1 MGSTIKALVA
11 TLALQLFSTLSI
23 VAVAVMAPKIGAS
36 TGIDASAIGHFM
48 AIAYGMSMLGA
59 LTSAAFIHRFG
70 PIRVSQVALLIAA
83 AGLASLAVGSLPFII
98 LSAALLGFA
107 YGPLTPASSHILS
120 RRAPSHRVGLI
131 FSIKQT
137 GVPIGAALA
146 GATVPALVLMS
157 GWQGAALIVAT
168 TCLAMAFAV
177 QPIRREFDAERD
189 PGTPLRFSGLL
200 GPIRIIRSSP
210 HLHRLAWCSFMFC
223 AMQMS
228 LITFIVNHLTFNVA
242 YTLVAA
248 GLMLS
253 VAQAGGAIGR
263 VLWGAVADW
272 TRWPER
278 VLGGLGIGMVAAAV
292 LTSQFQPGWPA
303 WAIGAVCFLFG
314 CTAVGWNGTYIAR
327 MVTLAPAGR
336 ASDAS
341 AGSAVFTHGGVLVVP
356 PIFALLVSSGVS
368 YGTGYLLVAVL
379 VLGASG
385 WLLTR
390 PR

>member
-1 MGSTIKALVA
+1 MGDTVKALA
-11 TLALQLFSTLSI
+11 TTLALQLFSTLSL
-23 VAVAVMAPKIGAS
+23 VTVAVMAPRIGAS
-36 TGIDASAIGHFM
+36 TGVDASAIGHFM

-59 LTSAAFIHRFG
+59 LTSAGFIHRYG
-70 PIRVSQVALLIAA
+70 PIRVSQVSLLIAA
-83 AGLASLAVGSLPFII
+83 AGLVSVAAGTIPSLVLG
-98 LSAALLGFA
+98 AALLGFA

-137 GVPIGAALA
+137 GVPLGAALA
-146 GATVPALVLMS
+146 GATVPALVLLAD
-157 GWQGAALIVAT
+157 WKGAALIIAAT
-168 TCLAMAFAV
+168 CSLGALAV
-177 QPIRREFDAERD
+177 QPIRSRFDAERD
-189 PGTPLRFSGLL
+189 PRTPIKFAGLL
-200 GPIRIIRSSP
+200 GPLRIIVGLP

-228 LITFIVNHLTFNVA
+228 LITFLVNHLTFNVA
-242 YTLVAA
+242 HTLVAA

-253 VAQAGGAIGR
+253 IAQAGGVIGR
-263 VLWGAVADW
+263 VLWGAIADW
-272 TRWPER
+272 IRWPER
-278 VLGGLGIGMVAAAV
+278 VLGCLGLGMVTAAI

-327 MVTLAPAGR
+327 MVTLAPPGR

-341 AGSAVFTHGGVLVVP
+341 AGSSVFTHGGALVVP
-356 PIFALLVSSGVS
+356 PIFALLVSSGTS
-368 YGTGYLLVAVL
+368 YGTAYLMVAAL

-385 WLLTR
+385 WLLTQ

>member
-1 MGSTIKALVA
+1 MGSTVKALAA

-59 LTSAAFIHRFG
+59 LTSAAFIHRYG
-70 PIRVSQVALLIAA
+70 PIRVSQFALLIAA
-83 AGLASLAVGSLPFII
+83 AGLVAVAVGSLPFI
-98 LSAALLGFA
+98 LLGAALLGFA
-107 YGPLTPASSHILS
+107 YGPLTPSSSHILS

-146 GATVPALVLMS
+146 GATVPALVILAN
-157 GWQGAALIVAT
+157 WQGAALIVAASCVAT
-168 TCLAMAFAV
+168 ALAV
-177 QPIRREFDAERD
+177 QPIRREFDSERD
-189 PGTPLRFSGLL
+189 PSTPLRFSGLL

-210 HLHRLAWCSFMFC
+210 HLHQLAWCSFMFC

-242 YTLVAA
+242 HTLVAA

-278 VLGGLGIGMVAAAV
+278 VLGGLGIGMVVAAV
-292 LTSQFQPGWPA
+292 LTSQFEPGWPG

-368 YGTGYLLVAVL
+368 YGTGYLLVSVL

>member
-1 MGSTIKALVA
+1 
-11 TLALQLFSTLSI
+11 
-23 VAVAVMAPKIGAS
+23 
-36 TGIDASAIGHFM
+36 
-48 AIAYGMSMLGA
+48 
-59 LTSAAFIHRFG
+59 
-70 PIRVSQVALLIAA
+70 VSQAALLIAA
-83 AGLASLAVGSLPFII
+83 AGLVAVAVGTIPF
-98 LSAALLGFA
+98 LVLGAMLLGYA

-137 GVPIGAALA
+137 GVPLGAALA
-146 GATVPALVLMS
+146 GATVPALVLATD
-157 GWQGAALIVAT
+157 WQGAALVVAA
-168 TCLAMAFAV
+168 TCGAGALAV
-177 QPIRREFDAERD
+177 QPIRAQFDAQRD
-189 PGTPLRFSGLL
+189 PRTPIRIAGLL
-200 GPIRIIRSSP
+200 GPLRIIVGLP

-228 LITFIVNHLTFNVA
+228 LITFIVNHLTLNVG

-253 VAQAGGAIGR
+253 VAQAGGVIGR

-278 VLGGLGIGMVAAAV
+278 VLGCLGLGMVAAAI
-292 LTSQFQPGWPA
+292 LASQFEPDWPA
-303 WAIGAVCFLFG
+303 WAVGAVCFLFG

-327 MVTLAPAGR
+327 MVTLAPPGK

-341 AGSAVFTHGGVLVVP
+341 AGSSVFTHGGVLVVP
-356 PIFALLVSSGVS
+356 PIFAMLVSSGTS
-368 YGTGYLLVAVL
+368 YGSAYLMVAVL
-379 VLGASG
+379 VLGASA

>member
-1 MGSTIKALVA
+1 MGDTVKALAA
-11 TLALQLFSTLSI
+11 TLALQLFSTVSL
-23 VAVAVMAPKIGAS
+23 VAVAVMAPRIGVS
-36 TGIDASAIGHFM
+36 TGIDASAIGYFM

-59 LTSAAFIHRFG
+59 LTSAGFIHRYG
-70 PIRVSQVALLIAA
+70 PIRVSQGALLIAA
-83 AGLASLAVGSLPFII
+83 LGLVAVAVGSVPF
-98 LSAALLGFA
+98 LVLGAVLLGFA

-137 GVPIGAALA
+137 GVPLGAALA
-146 GATVPALVLMS
+146 GATVPALVLFS
-157 GWQGAALIVAT
+157 DWQGAALIIAAT
-168 TCLAMAFAV
+168 CMAGALAV
-177 QPIRREFDAERD
+177 QPIRHKFDADRD
-189 PGTPLRFSGLL
+189 ARTPLKFAGLL
-200 GPIRIIRSSP
+200 GPLRIIVGLP
-210 HLHRLAWCSFMFC
+210 HLHRLAWCSFIFC

-242 YTLVAA
+242 HTLVAA

-253 VAQAGGAIGR
+253 VAQAGGVIGR

-278 VLGGLGIGMVAAAV
+278 VLGCLGLGMAAAAI
-292 LTSQFQPGWPA
+292 LTSLFAPGWPA

-327 MVTLAPAGR
+327 MVTLAPPGK

-356 PIFALLVSSGVS
+356 AIFAWLVSSGTS
-368 YGTGYLLVAVL
+368 YGSAYLMVAVL
-379 VLGASG
+379 VLAASA
-385 WLLTR
+385 WLLAQ